1 MLKTFTDEEFLE
13 IQLTNSP
20 EVCNYFF
27 NTFNED
33 NLDGLGS
40 GFMELNIETED
51 FVNLGIA
58 ITIVYKGK
66 HYGLILHDGFNCWL
80 RLLFIS
86 QIFIDNNFLTLAT
99 SDCLTVKRTGGR
111 TVAFC
116 SRK

>member
-1 MLKTFTDEEFLE
+1 MLTTFTDEEFLE

-27 NTFNED
+27 RTFTED
-33 NLDGLGS
+33 MLNGLGY
-40 GFMELNIETED
+40 GFMELNLEIAD
-51 FVNLGIA
+51 FVEHHVA
-58 ITIVYKGK
+58 ISYKGK
-66 HYGLILHDGFNCWL
+66 HYGLIVHDGFNCWL

-86 QIFIDNNFLTLAT
+86 QIFIDNNFLTLVD
-99 SDCLTVKRTGGR
+99 SDQLTVSRKNGR